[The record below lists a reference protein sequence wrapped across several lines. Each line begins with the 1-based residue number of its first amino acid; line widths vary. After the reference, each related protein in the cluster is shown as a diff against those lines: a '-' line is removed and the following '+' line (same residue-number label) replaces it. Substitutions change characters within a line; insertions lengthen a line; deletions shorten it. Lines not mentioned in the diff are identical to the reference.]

1 MAFYKIRELSRKL
14 PGGSMTEPVRGT
26 LDVIL
31 KQDSDNSPTCVY
43 NEIVALR
50 LAQRL
55 GVPLAMGVPSVGD
68 GGTYFAS
75 LTVGGLSINLPN
87 ISAKKMAGVAK
98 RYPSDAAALFVFD
111 VWVLNND
118 RADNLKANLTPAEV
132 HLVAGI
138 DHEQTLLGTQGDVK
152 ESLQALANLDV
163 CCRSLYFTGR
173 FPNYFARNARG
184 FPALITPVA
193 QCRQVEECEERE
205 EREGGVWSASRR
217 RSTRPGRAPVGRVP
231 GGWRTA
237 GRGSLRRSADRRS
250 RSRRGPVG

>member
-1 MAFYKIRELSRKL
+1 
-14 PGGSMTEPVRGT
+14 MTEPVRGT

-43 NEIVALR
+43 NEMVALR

-87 ISAKKMAGVAK
+87 ISVKKMAAVAK
-98 RYPSDAAALFVFD
+98 RYPADAAALFVFD
-111 VWVLNND
+111 VWILNDD

-138 DHEQTLLGTQGDVK
+138 DHEQTLLGTRADMQD
-152 ESLQALANLDV
+152 SLHALAALDV
-163 CCRSLYFTGR
+163 PARHPLREHVLAGNVDQWIKRIEGLDDGSVDDAVVLGFSLSGVHERMQRKLAAVLRPGVIIWWTWWPRHAADSADNRIVSAYRGWRRSI
-173 FPNYFARNARG
+173 RG
-184 FPALITPVA
+184 
-193 QCRQVEECEERE
+193 
-205 EREGGVWSASRR
+205 ASRAR
-217 RSTRPGRAPVGRVP
+217 
-231 GGWRTA
+231 
-237 GRGSLRRSADRRS
+237 
-250 RSRRGPVG
+250 

>member
-1 MAFYKIRELSRKL
+1 
-14 PGGSMTEPVRGT
+14 MTEPVRGT

-43 NEIVALR
+43 NEMVALR

-87 ISAKKMAGVAK
+87 ITEKKMAAVAK

-111 VWVLNND
+111 VWVMND
-118 RADNLKANLTPAEV
+118 DRTDNLKANLTPAVV

-138 DHEQTLLGTQGDVK
+138 DHEQTLLGTRGDMK
-152 ESLQALANLDV
+152 DSLQALGNLEV
-163 CCRSLYFTGR
+163 
-173 FPNYFARNARG
+173 
-184 FPALITPVA
+184 
-193 QCRQVEECEERE
+193 
-205 EREGGVWSASRR
+205 
-217 RSTRPGRAPVGRVP
+217 PGRHPLREHVLEKLVAEWVKRIGALDDGTIDDAVVL
-231 GGWRTA
+231 GFGVSGVHERTQRKLA
-237 GRGSLRRSADRRS
+237 DVLKTRRERIADLVVRACA
-250 RSRRGPVG
+250 

>member
-1 MAFYKIRELSRKL
+1 MAFYKIKELKRKV

-43 NEIVALR
+43 NEMVALR

-87 ISAKKMAGVAK
+87 ISEKKMAAVAK
-98 RYPSDAAALFVFD
+98 RYPADAAALFVFD
-111 VWVLNND
+111 VWVMNND
-118 RADNLKANLTPAEV
+118 RANNLKANLTQSDV

-138 DHEQTLLGTQGDVK
+138 DHEQTLLGTRGDMRD
-152 ESLQALANLDV
+152 SLQALGDLEV
-163 CCRSLYFTGR
+163 
-173 FPNYFARNARG
+173 PARH
-184 FPALITPVA
+184 PL
-193 QCRQVEECEERE
+193 RE
-205 EREGGVWSASRR
+205 HVSAELVSEWV
-217 RSTRPGRAPVGRVP
+217 TRI
-231 GGWRTA
+231 
-237 GRGSLRRSADRRS
+237 GSLDNGAIDDAVVLSLSISGVHERSQRRLAEIMKIRRDQLAAL
-250 RSRRGPVG
+250 VAKACA

>member
-1 MAFYKIRELSRKL
+1 
-14 PGGSMTEPVRGT
+14 MTEPVRGT

-87 ISAKKMAGVAK
+87 ISAKKMVGVAK

-138 DHEQTLLGTQGDVK
+138 DHEQTLLGTHGDMK
-152 ESLQALANLDV
+152 DSLQALADLEVPIQHPLRGNL
-163 CCRSLYFTGR
+163 SAR
-173 FPNYFARNARG
+173 FVDQWIERIA
-184 FPALITPVA
+184 ALDDGSVDDA
-193 QCRQVEECEERE
+193 VVLNFSV
-205 EREGGVWSASRR
+205 GGVHERTQRNLAAVMKTRR
-217 RSTRPGRAPVGRVP
+217 DHIADLVGRAC
-231 GGWRTA
+231 A
-237 GRGSLRRSADRRS
+237 
-250 RSRRGPVG
+250 

>member
-1 MAFYKIRELSRKL
+1 MAFYKIRTLSRKL

-31 KQDSDNSPTCVY
+31 KQDSDHSPTCVY

-87 ISAKKMAGVAK
+87 ISATRMASVAK
-98 RYPSDAAALFVFD
+98 RYPADAAALFVFD

-118 RADNLKANLTPAEV
+118 RADNLKANLTPAAV
-132 HLVAGI
+132 HLVVGI
-138 DHEQTLLGTQGDVK
+138 DHEQTLLGTRGEMRD
-152 ESLQALANLDV
+152 SLQALGNLEV
-163 CCRSLYFTGR
+163 PRQHPLREHVSPGC
-173 FPNYFARNARG
+173 
-184 FPALITPVA
+184 VA
-193 QCRQVEECEERE
+193 QWIKRIAALDDGAVDEAVVLNFSV
-205 EREGGVWSASRR
+205 GGVHERTQRKLAAVVKTRR
-217 RSTRPGRAPVGRVP
+217 DHIADLVGRAC
-231 GGWRTA
+231 A
-237 GRGSLRRSADRRS
+237 
-250 RSRRGPVG
+250 